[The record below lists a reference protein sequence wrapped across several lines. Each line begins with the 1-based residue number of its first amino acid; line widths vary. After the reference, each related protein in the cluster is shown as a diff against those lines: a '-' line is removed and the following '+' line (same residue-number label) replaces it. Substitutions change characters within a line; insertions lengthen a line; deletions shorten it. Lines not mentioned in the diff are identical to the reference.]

1 MKEGW
6 TYKTLGQLSS
16 ITAGQGAP
24 QGEDNYCHDGTPFIK
39 AANLVDLVKGYSEY
53 SFQQVSDQTAK
64 KFRLKLFRAGS
75 VIFAKSGM
83 SCMKGWVYVLKNDC
97 YVVSHLA
104 VVSPNG
110 INSRFL
116 HYYLQ
121 FSRPN
126 SLVKDAA
133 FPSISLKD
141 IENLIVPDLP
151 KEEQEE
157 IVERLDAAFAQID
170 ELKSNAEKQLAEA
183 RALFQSA
190 LTQAMQPKPGWQEK
204 RIKEIAD
211 VKGGKRVPKGYKL
224 QSTKTNHPYIRVA
237 DFNNYGTIEMSD
249 IQYISDDI
257 FEQIKNYTITDKD
270 LYVSIAGTIGKTGII
285 PSKLNGANLTE
296 NACKLV
302 FKEDINLRFVYLFTL
317 SEIFK
322 KQVEKATKQASQP
335 KLALTRLAEIKMSIP
350 SISEQQTIVAQLDAL
365 SNRIRDLEEISR
377 KTAAECDALTQA
389 LLRQIFE

>member
-64 KFRLKLFRAGS
+64 KYRLKLFRAGS

-170 ELKSNAEKQLAEA
+170 ELKSNAERQLAEA

-190 LTQAMQPKPGWQEK
+190 LTQAMQPKPGWQDFSFSQIIKLKSGDNLPAKSFVEGAYPVYGGNGIAGYHNQYNK
-204 RIKEIAD
+204 EGGQIVIGRVGALCGNVRFIESPFWLTDNGFEVILNKEQKMDLLFLTYLLNFCNLRQYARQAAQPVISNVSLKDIQLSIPPIKEQQNI
-211 VKGGKRVPKGYKL
+211 
-224 QSTKTNHPYIRVA
+224 
-237 DFNNYGTIEMSD
+237 
-249 IQYISDDI
+249 
-257 FEQIKNYTITDKD
+257 
-270 LYVSIAGTIGKTGII
+270 
-285 PSKLNGANLTE
+285 
-296 NACKLV
+296 
-302 FKEDINLRFVYLFTL
+302 
-317 SEIFK
+317 
-322 KQVEKATKQASQP
+322 VEH
-335 KLALTRLAEIKMSIP
+335 LG
-350 SISEQQTIVAQLDAL
+350 AL
-365 SNRIRDLEEISR
+365 SNHVKELEEINR
-377 KTAAECDALTQA
+377 RTAAECDAMKQA